1 MINKNA
7 ILFTILIGLA
17 ISARSQFSI
26 DVYGGY
32 NQSSEVYTLPVMYN
46 VFQAEVHYGNTPID
60 TIYNSFYPDSII
72 NVRYNILSN
81 EFIYEPTA
89 HNFASGEVLGL
100 SMFYRY
106 FNYFE
111 TGLSFEK
118 SGITDK
124 YRKFEILNF
133 DNRFGYDERLFYY
146 SHDSH
151 YFKYDIYAASLTQKV
166 LYPYK
171 KISLSASFSLMSY
184 YSLIKYSCIVET
196 KSMKDEM
203 YYYDFFE
210 ANLDKKH
217 HYSGYS
223 FGFRVGLGISYNFF
237 KNLSVFT
244 NVSLTKANL
253 KFQERY
259 LYDYYSENVNDSG
272 VYVTSQ
278 PDPAEIN
285 SRFVAFREMSYDSWS
300 FRLGLRYTFGNK

>member
-1 MINKNA
+1 MTNKKI

-17 ISARSQFSI
+17 ISTKSQFSI

-32 NQSSEVYTLPVMYN
+32 NHSSEVYILPEMYN
-46 VFQAEVHYGNTPID
+46 VFQSEVHYGNTPID

-72 NVRYNILSN
+72 KVMYNILSN
-81 EFIYEPTA
+81 EFVYEPTER
-89 HNFASGEVLGL
+89 NFASGEVLGL
-100 SMFYRY
+100 SLFYRY
-106 FNYFE
+106 FKYFE

-118 SGITDK
+118 SGMTEK

-133 DNRFGYDERLFYY
+133 DNRLGYDDRLFY
-146 SHDSH
+146 SSLDSH

-171 KISLSASFSLMSY
+171 KLSVSASFSLMSY

-196 KSMKDEM
+196 KSKEDEM

-210 ANLDKKH
+210 TKLDKKH

-223 FGFRVGLGISYNFF
+223 LGFRAGIGVSYNFF

-244 NVSLTKANL
+244 NVSFTKANL
-253 KFQERY
+253 KFQNRY
-259 LYDYYSENVNDSG
+259 LYDYYSETVNDSG
-272 VYVTSQ
+272 VYNTSQ
-278 PDPAEIN
+278 PEPAEIN
-285 SRFVAFREMSYDSWS
+285 SRFVAFREMSYNSWN
-300 FRLGLRYTFGNK
+300 FRLGLRYTFARE